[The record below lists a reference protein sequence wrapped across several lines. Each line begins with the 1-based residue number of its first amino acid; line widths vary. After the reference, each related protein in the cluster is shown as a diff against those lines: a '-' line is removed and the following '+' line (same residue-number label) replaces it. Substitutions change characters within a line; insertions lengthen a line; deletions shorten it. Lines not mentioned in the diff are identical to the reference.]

1 MAEIRYVVVVSETA
15 TNDILVE
22 NSIMTGKGLMALLKY
37 MTNLNRDG
45 RNAFMYEVQRTGI
58 SSHIPDRA
66 DKLQY
71 SVAAIEKE
79 KA

>member
-1 MAEIRYVVVVSETA
+1 MAEIRYVVMVSETA
-15 TNDILVE
+15 TNDILLE
-22 NSIMTGKGLMALLKY
+22 NSIMTGKGLMALLKH

-45 RNAFMYEVQRTGI
+45 RNAFMHEVQRTGI
-58 SSHIPDRA
+58 SSHIPSRA

-79 KA
+79 KV